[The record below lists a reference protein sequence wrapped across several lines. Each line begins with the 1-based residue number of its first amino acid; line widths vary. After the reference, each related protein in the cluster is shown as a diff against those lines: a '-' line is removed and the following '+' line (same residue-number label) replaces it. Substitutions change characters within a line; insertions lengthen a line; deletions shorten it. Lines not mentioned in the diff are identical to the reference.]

1 MFEKK
6 NLIKIANMEMPFGK
20 YKGRTLINLPE
31 PYLLWFAHKG
41 FPKGELGMLLNLTLE
56 VKVSGSEK
64 LIYPLQKN

>member
-31 PYLLWFAHKG
+31 RYLLWFAHQG

-56 VKVSGSEK
+56 VKISGSEK
-64 LIYPLQKN
+64 LIYPLQKD